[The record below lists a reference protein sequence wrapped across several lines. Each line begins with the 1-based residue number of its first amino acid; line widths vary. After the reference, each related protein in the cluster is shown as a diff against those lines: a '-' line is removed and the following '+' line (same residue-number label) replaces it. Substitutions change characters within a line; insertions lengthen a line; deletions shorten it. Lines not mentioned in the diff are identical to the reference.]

1 MSLVPPTQQSNYTN
15 GTPVKNGAMVPA
27 STLADG
33 IGQMRVLGT
42 DAAVQPAFDFWG
54 LLQRRKYLIALFCLI
69 GAGLGY
75 LNYVKSP
82 KTYSS
87 NIRMLISTQAP
98 PSIVNGNILLNQNNS
113 LPNHTSL
120 LISELV
126 LSSAVEEGNLDRL
139 NTFSMTGNPVGL
151 LKNMIRVVPEKGD
164 TFRITCAGTEPEELP
179 GILNQVVESY
189 RRIIV
194 DDSQTVS
201 EKTVE
206 LIEKLAGK
214 LSDEKDDLVDNR
226 MKLWRE
232 LDISSI
238 DESGGVINPH
248 SRKLVELRSYKDE
261 TELSLADIRLR
272 SSELISS
279 LKADGESDVVNP
291 LQIKVAAME
300 AKEFLKVNGT
310 SLAGAKSASTKA
322 AEGSERQWQA
332 LQQRA
337 WDIESS
343 IVDLRAQLVDRSA
356 VVGSGHGDILSLKKR
371 IKFRQ
376 RELSKVATEMETV
389 QNSSL
394 AAQEDESLTTQQAAL
409 SKVLE
414 EEDKNWIR
422 MYLLALQKQEK
433 TLSAKLEQVDE
444 SIKTVSGRATDV
456 GEKIV
461 QLNVIQKTIEKKE
474 QAVDVILDRLKEMNV
489 LADNYTM
496 TKIRVLDEPKQGYQ
510 IAPSFA
516 KCLATGAMLACL
528 CGIGLAYLIDKSELS
543 FRSPTEILSHL
554 QIPVVGKIPRIR
566 TRGLKVA
573 KGNAELITAHKP
585 SASESEAFRDV
596 RTGLFFRSANEDIK
610 TILFTSP
617 SPGDGK
623 STTAANLAISIAQA
637 GKQVVLVDADFRRPR
652 VDRYFGEK
660 LECGMVDVMSGEV
673 EIADAIKP
681 TELQP
686 GLSLITAGGH
696 PKNPGELV
704 TSEIFRE
711 TIAALREQFDYVIID
726 SPPILPVSD
735 SVTIA
740 SMVDGVYL
748 VTRIRKGV
756 KLTAKKAKDS
766 LDTVQASW
774 MGLIV
779 NDVDQNPYY
788 NEYGYQYGSYAY
800 YGSKSYKTYYEDRRT
815 PQGRSRIGSGSS
827 S

>member
-1 MSLVPPTQQSNYTN
+1 MSLVPPTHQSNYSN
-15 GTPVKNGAMVPA
+15 GTPAKNGAMVPA

-42 DAAVQPAFDFWG
+42 DVAPQTSFDLWG

-120 LISELV
+120 LVSELV
-126 LSSAVEEGNLDRL
+126 LNSAVEEGNLDRL

-394 AAQEDESLTTQQAAL
+394 AAQEDESLATQQAAL

-815 PQGRSRIGSGSS
+815 PQGRSRIGSSS
-827 S
+827 

>member
-1 MSLVPPTQQSNYTN
+1 
-15 GTPVKNGAMVPA
+15 MVPA

>member
-1 MSLVPPTQQSNYTN
+1 MSLVPPTQQPNYAN
-15 GTPVKNGAMVPA
+15 GAPVKNGAVVPA
-27 STLADG
+27 STLAEG
-33 IGQMRVLGT
+33 FGQMNVLGA
-42 DAAVQPAFDFWG
+42 DAAAQQGFDFLG

-98 PSIVNGNILLNQNNS
+98 PSIVNGNIVVNQKNS
-113 LPNHTSL
+113 IPNHTSL
-120 LISELV
+120 LVSELV
-126 LSSAVEEGNLDRL
+126 LSSAVEEGRLDSL
-139 NTFSMTGNPVGL
+139 DTFSLTGNPVGQ

-164 TFRITCAGTEPEELP
+164 TFRITCAGSEPKELP
-179 GILNQVVESY
+179 GILNQIVESY

-214 LSDEKDDLVDNR
+214 LSDEKDELIVDR
-226 MKLWRE
+226 MELWKE

-238 DESGGVINPH
+238 NEGGGVINPH
-248 SRKLVELRSYKDE
+248 SRKLTELRSYKDE
-261 TELSLADIRLR
+261 LELSLADIRLR
-272 SSELISS
+272 SKQLVSS
-279 LKADGESDVVNP
+279 LQPDEGSEAVNP

-300 AKEFLKVNGT
+300 AKEYLKVSGVN
-310 SLAGAKSASTKA
+310 LSAVNSNKA
-322 AEGSERQWQA
+322 AEGTERQWQA

-337 WDIESS
+337 WDIEAAISE
-343 IVDLRAQLVDRSA
+343 LRAQLSDRLA
-356 VVGSGHGDILSLKKR
+356 VVGSGHGDILALKKR
-371 IKFRQ
+371 VKYRQ
-376 RELSKVATEMETV
+376 RELAKVVKEME
-389 QNSSL
+389 QIQESSL
-394 AAQEDESLTTQQAAL
+394 AANENNSQAAQQEIL
-409 SKVLE
+409 SKVLA

-422 MYLLALQKQEK
+422 MYFLALQNQEK
-433 TLSAKLEQVDE
+433 TLGAKLEQAGK
-444 SIKTVSGRATDV
+444 SIETVSGRAADV

-510 IAPSFA
+510 IAPSFT

-528 CGIGLAYLIDKSELS
+528 CGIGLAYLIDQSELA
-543 FRSPTEILSHL
+543 FRSPAEILSHL
-554 QIPVVGKIPRIR
+554 RIPVVGKIPRIR
-566 TRGLKVA
+566 TRGLKPT
-573 KGNAELITAHKP
+573 KGNAELITSHKP
-585 SASESEAFRDV
+585 SSSEAEAFRDV

-652 VDRYFGEK
+652 VDRYFGEE
-660 LECGMVDVMSGEV
+660 LEGGMVDVMSGEM
-673 EIADAIKP
+673 EIADVIKP
-681 TELQP
+681 TELQT
-686 GLSLITAGGH
+686 GLSLVTAGGH

-704 TSEIFRE
+704 TSAMFRDL
-711 TIAALREQFDYVIID
+711 IATLREQFDYVIID
-726 SPPILPVSD
+726 SPPVLPVSD
-735 SVTIA
+735 SVSIA
-740 SMVDGVYL
+740 SLVDGVYL

-766 LDTVQASW
+766 LDSVEARW

-800 YGSKSYKTYYEDRRT
+800 YGSKSYRTYYEDRRGT
-815 PQGRSRIGSGSS
+815 PKGQARSRIGSSS
-827 S
+827 